1 MKFFSFLAILFSL
14 FISNAFANL
23 NLYCKQQI
31 RQINE
36 NGNER
41 TIKMEQ
47 NWEFIITDNKI
58 VVVGLES
65 MFENMIR
72 DKSSEKGTAFIAHNW
87 IFDKDTPGK
96 VIIGKSIKIDR
107 TSGNGSIL
115 QIVMDT
121 ITTSPIDS
129 CSTSKPK
136 LLF

>member
-1 MKFFSFLAILFSL
+1 MKRLILFVVFLSFNL
-14 FISNAFANL
+14 TANSILIKSGQIHDGQGNSFIGDIL
-23 NLYCKQQI
+23 
-31 RQINE
+31 
-36 NGNER
+36 
-41 TIKMEQ
+41 
-47 NWEFIITDNKI
+47 ITDNKI

-72 DKSSEKGTAFIAHNW
+72 DKVSEKGTAFIAHNW

-121 ITTSPIDS
+121 ITTSPINS